1 MMRKKYK
8 LIFEEDDDHDDFNDD
23 NKSPK
28 NKKSWGEIKN
38 ESLTSHLHYLIT

>member
-28 NKKSWGEIKN
+28 NKKVEVRSKMKA
-38 ESLTSHLHYLIT
+38 